1 MKIAALFATAV
12 AFCVAACASTGAIPI
27 GKDTYMISKRS
38 ATGFQSAVGIKADI
52 LREANRFCVEQGL
65 VMQMISLQTK
75 DGVPG
80 ESYATA
86 ELVFRALS
94 EEDPDNVRLDVE
106 TVPDTGSPYR

>member
-1 MKIAALFATAV
+1 M
-12 AFCVAACASTGAIPI
+12 PI
-27 GKDTYMISKRS
+27 GKDTYMVSKRS

-52 LREANRFCVEQGL
+52 LREANGFCADQGL

-86 ELVFRALS
+86 ELVFRALKPD
-94 EEDPDNVRLDVE
+94 DPDNVRLDVD
-106 TVPDTGSPYR
+106 TVPDAVIEVR